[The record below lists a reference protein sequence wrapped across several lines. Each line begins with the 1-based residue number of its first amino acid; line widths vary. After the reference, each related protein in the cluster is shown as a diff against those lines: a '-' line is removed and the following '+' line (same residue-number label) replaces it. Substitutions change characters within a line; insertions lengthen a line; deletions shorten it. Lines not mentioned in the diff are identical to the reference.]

1 MYKITTIYKNNR
13 HMIDYD
19 YDIDSSY
26 EEENDS
32 SFEDFGINLGID
44 SNGVPILPT
53 VIKHT
58 ESEQSTESTIA
69 YEDAVQVNVAPTEEI
84 KEVENTLIQQE
95 VESPII
101 AILNKANKEIMNV
114 NISTEIEIAPVS
126 LLTTLRDTL
135 DPEECESAFLSII
148 KSNIE
153 RNIDNIARDILNTI
167 LKKTRGGTQKKVK
180 TQVNTER
187 PKIVDDG
194 YTDASSIED

>member
-1 MYKITTIYKNNR
+1 MV
-13 HMIDYD
+13 DYD
-19 YDIDSSY
+19 YDIDDSF

-58 ESEQSTESTIA
+58 ESEQNTEPTIA
-69 YEDAVQVNVAPTEEI
+69 YADALQVNGTPVEEV
-84 KEVENTLIQQE
+84 KEVENTPIMQE
-95 VESPII
+95 TQSPII
-101 AILNKANKEIMNV
+101 AILNKANKEITNV
-114 NISTEIEIAPVS
+114 NVSTEIEIAPVS

-153 RNIDNIARDILNTI
+153 RNIDKIATDILNTI
-167 LKKTRGGTQKKVK
+167 LKKTRGGIQKKIK
-180 TQVNTER
+180 TQVNIES
-187 PKIVDDG
+187 PKLIEDG
-194 YTDASSIED
+194 FNDASSVED

>member
-1 MYKITTIYKNNR
+1 
-13 HMIDYD
+13 MIDYD
-19 YDIDSSY
+19 YDIDDSF
-26 EEENDS
+26 EEENGN

-58 ESEQSTESTIA
+58 ESEQSTESTITYA
-69 YEDAVQVNVAPTEEI
+69 DAVQVNQVPVEEVI
-84 KEVENTLIQQE
+84 EVENTLIQQE
-95 VESPII
+95 IESPII
-101 AILNKANKEIMNV
+101 AILNKANKEITNV

-153 RNIDNIARDILNTI
+153 RNIDNIARDILSTI
-167 LKKTRGGTQKKVK
+167 LKKTRGGTQKKIK
-180 TQVNTER
+180 PQVNIES
-187 PKIVDDG
+187 PKTVEDD
-194 YTDASSIED
+194 YTNVSSVED

>member
-1 MYKITTIYKNNR
+1 
-13 HMIDYD
+13 MIDYD

-26 EEENDS
+26 GEENDN

-69 YEDAVQVNVAPTEEI
+69 YADAVQVNQVPVEEVR
-84 KEVENTLIQQE
+84 EVKNTLIQQE

-101 AILNKANKEIMNV
+101 AILNKANKEITNV
-114 NISTEIEIAPVS
+114 NVSAEIEIAPVS

-153 RNIDNIARDILNTI
+153 RNIDNIAGDILNTI
-167 LKKTRGGTQKKVK
+167 LKKTRGGTQRKVK
-180 TQVNTER
+180 TQVNIES
-187 PKIVDDG
+187 PKIVEDG

>member
-1 MYKITTIYKNNR
+1 MV
-13 HMIDYD
+13 DYD
-19 YDIDSSY
+19 YDIDGSF
-26 EEENDS
+26 EEENDN

-58 ESEQSTESTIA
+58 ENEQSTEPTIA
-69 YEDAVQVNVAPTEEI
+69 YADAVQINHQASTEEVKEI
-84 KEVENTLIQQE
+84 KNISIVQE

-101 AILNKANKEIMNV
+101 AILNKANKEITNV
-114 NISTEIEIAPVS
+114 NVSTEIEIAPVS

-153 RNIDNIARDILNTI
+153 RNIDNIAGDILSTI
-167 LKKTRGGTQKKVK
+167 LKKTRGGTQRKVK
-180 TQVNTER
+180 TQVNTES
-187 PKIVDDG
+187 PKIVEDG